1 MDTYFTSTLFRKTLA
16 ALSGLFLVLF
26 LVGHLVGNLQLIF
39 ATGDSGQKQFNEYAL
54 FMTTNPAV
62 KVLSIITYSSIIFH
76 TLLTIFLAIQSKR
89 TRPIKYEVS
98 SGSENSSWAS
108 RNMPLL
114 GILVLIFIV
123 IHMKSFW
130 YEMHF
135 GVIGDDPNGNK
146 DLYTVTI
153 VAFKEWW
160 YTIFYVFSMVM
171 LAYHLHHGISSSF
184 QTIGLKTRKYVNLIQ
199 KFALGFSIIVPAAF
213 ASIPIILFLRSINAG

>member
-16 ALSGLFLVLF
+16 AVSGLFLVLF

-76 TLLTIFLAIQSKR
+76 TLLTIYLAIQSKR

-146 DLYTVTI
+146 DLYTVTV

-171 LAYHLHHGISSSF
+171 LSYHLHHGISSSF

-199 KFALGFSIIVPAAF
+199 KFALGFSVIVPAAF
-213 ASIPIILFLRSINAG
+213 ASIPIVLFLRSINAG